1 MRSTM
6 PRMEGISAT
15 TGKRLSGIAHLRQS
29 IRDILTTPIGSRVMR
44 REYGSRLFR
53 LVDAPLNRSTLL
65 DLYAATVEALDLWEP
80 RIKVLKVSA
89 VSTAAG
95 SIELDLIAEY
105 LPDGQV
111 ITLDGIVIK

>member
-1 MRSTM
+1 M
-6 PRMEGISAT
+6 PRMEGINAA
-15 TGKRLSGIAHLRQS
+15 TGKRLGGIAHLRQS

-65 DLYAATVEALDLWEP
+65 DLYAATAEALDLWEP
-80 RIKVLKVSA
+80 RIRLISVA
-89 VSTAAG
+89 AISTNAG
-95 SIELDLIAEY
+95 SIELDLVAEY
-105 LPDGQV
+105 LPDGQT